1 VGRGGNIKRRN
12 GRSLLRLCTSWISR
26 GAGTIVYVIDILDLL
41 ISVVVCGLYFD
52 VQHHFVYHIHTH
64 SFWTTPGREAN
75 DLKSKMPRPA
85 TPHLSNRLRQ
95 LSLNSPPQTA
105 LFYARLYNSLCP
117 LENDHESVHI
127 LALCL
132 LEVGETYSS
141 LHVVRDRADM
151 GCSGC
156 AMILARCCQKLG
168 RFSEGQA
175 ALQRAMSR
183 GTPLSESGFKF

>member
-1 VGRGGNIKRRN
+1 
-12 GRSLLRLCTSWISR
+12 
-26 GAGTIVYVIDILDLL
+26 L
-41 ISVVVCGLYFD
+41 ISVVVYTVVDSRLYFN
-52 VQHHFVYHIHTH
+52 VYYHFAYHIHTH
-64 SFWTTPGREAN
+64 IFQTILGTGTYIHIA
-75 DLKSKMPRPA
+75 KMPRPA

-117 LENDHESVHI
+117 LENDHESLHI

-175 ALQRAMSR
+175 ALQRAMTR
-183 GTPLSESGFKF
+183 GTPMCESRICRMDGRS

>member
-1 VGRGGNIKRRN
+1 
-12 GRSLLRLCTSWISR
+12 
-26 GAGTIVYVIDILDLL
+26 
-41 ISVVVCGLYFD
+41 
-52 VQHHFVYHIHTH
+52 
-64 SFWTTPGREAN
+64 
-75 DLKSKMPRPA
+75 MPRPA

-117 LENDHESVHI
+117 LENDHESLHI

-183 GTPLSESGFKF
+183 GTPMCES

>member
-1 VGRGGNIKRRN
+1 
-12 GRSLLRLCTSWISR
+12 
-26 GAGTIVYVIDILDLL
+26 
-41 ISVVVCGLYFD
+41 
-52 VQHHFVYHIHTH
+52 
-64 SFWTTPGREAN
+64 
-75 DLKSKMPRPA
+75 MPRPA

-117 LENDHESVHI
+117 LENDHESLHI

-132 LEVGETYSS
+132 LEVGEIYSS

-183 GTPLSESGFKF
+183 GNPMSESMEKRRADNSFAYTRYTGFGSYSLPHFGESITQG

>member
-1 VGRGGNIKRRN
+1 
-12 GRSLLRLCTSWISR
+12 
-26 GAGTIVYVIDILDLL
+26 
-41 ISVVVCGLYFD
+41 
-52 VQHHFVYHIHTH
+52 
-64 SFWTTPGREAN
+64 
-75 DLKSKMPRPA
+75 MPRPA

-117 LENDHESVHI
+117 LENDHESLHI

-175 ALQRAMSR
+175 ALQRAMTR
-183 GTPLSESGFKF
+183 GAPLSESSYLNWRVAADDSSTHPRHPGFSSYSLPHVGEFITQGKSHCSRFRELQESITRRSMVLGGIHRTMRYRLVPPLLLVAC